1 MMICRKKLKMDNLEQ
16 KSQEWHLLRS
26 GKFTGSRFAAVLAMS
41 KPTKTNPIPKPLKAR
56 DDLIWT
62 IATERI
68 QGYQE
73 SGMSS
78 YSLQW
83 GIDAES
89 FAREAYEIKTGEFV
103 DEIAFI
109 THPLLPNFGISP
121 DGLIGVD
128 GGIEIKCPKSP
139 QIHLQRFLNGV
150 PEEYVPQ
157 LQGFL
162 WVTGRKWIDFVSYD
176 PNTKEQFKL
185 LIIRVERDEQ
195 FIDNLASEVMLAE
208 LEVVKLVSQLY
219 LKG

>member
-1 MMICRKKLKMDNLEQ
+1 MDDIEQRTDEWRNLR
-16 KSQEWHLLRS
+16 LGR
-26 GKFTGSRFAAVLAMS
+26 FTGSRFAGVLAKS
-41 KPTKTNPIPKPLKAR
+41 KRDGKPLKAR

-73 SGMSS
+73 QGTSS

-83 GIDAES
+83 GIDNEA
-89 FAREAYEIKTGEFV
+89 FAREAYELKTGFFV

-109 THPLLPNFGISP
+109 QHKELDYAGVSP
-121 DGLIGVD
+121 DGIIGSD
-128 GGIEIKCPKSP
+128 GGLEIKCPKSP
-139 QIHLQRFLNGV
+139 QIHLQSFLYGV

-176 PNTKEQFKL
+176 PNTKDALKL
-185 LIIRVERDEQ
+185 LIIRVYRDEE
-195 FIDNLASEVMLAE
+195 FINNLEAEIKHAEIEVQD
-208 LEVVKLVSQLY
+208 LVSRII
-219 LKG
+219 KKAA